1 MHAAANGAACHAGA
15 PMTSGFDD
23 ESSPRRATTDAVPSR
38 PVRGRVAKQSRSAE
52 TRASISAA
60 AVQVIAERGISG
72 VTHRLVAER
81 AGVPLAATTYYY
93 ESKFDIL
100 ADAANASM
108 QLYAVA
114 FAKAAARY
122 RANESGAVRLRD
134 FAFRLIRNAAGVHK
148 AGTIAWAE
156 TALDAVRHPESL
168 VLARNW
174 NAHINALWTN
184 IADALG
190 ARNGRAVARSGIDTV
205 TGLLFMTIALG
216 LSEAELDSVFEGG
229 GDPVEIWSAPR
240 RVGADDAGSG
250 ETLGRKTQATRK
262 RIVDAAIDILM
273 TDGAAAVNFR
283 QVAKRAGLT
292 AAAPAYHFKSV
303 EDLLRVAQARLF
315 GESKERYR
323 SAVAAPGQRSG
334 DLEQLADLTSVVF
347 QREATEFG
355 RQNLA
360 TFAIWLEA
368 ARRPELRPMVC
379 DAIVDQCRAWRRL
392 LDPLSASPQPVNGL
406 LAEAM
411 FAGKL
416 VRILSTGAAISD
428 LVSVRREF
436 ALDLTALADGA
447 FWALES

>member
-1 MHAAANGAACHAGA
+1 M
-15 PMTSGFDD
+15 
-23 ESSPRRATTDAVPSR
+23 TDAVPSR
-38 PVRGRVAKQSRSAE
+38 PVRGRVAKQIRSLE

-60 AVQVIAERGISG
+60 AVTVIAERGISG

-100 ADAANASM
+100 AEAANASM
-108 QLYAVA
+108 QLYAAA

-122 RANESGAVRLRD
+122 RANEGDVDSFRD

-156 TALDAVRHPESL
+156 IALDAVRHPESL

-174 NAHINALWTN
+174 SAHINALWTS
-184 IADALG
+184 IAEALG
-190 ARNGRAVARSGIDTV
+190 ARDARAVARSGIDTV
-205 TGLLFMTIALG
+205 AGLLFMTIALG
-216 LSEAELDSVFEGG
+216 LSEAELASIFECG
-229 GDPVEIWSAPR
+229 GDPVQIWSAPR
-240 RVGADDAGSG
+240 QIGAYEAGSS
-250 ETLGRKTQATRK
+250 EKLGRKTQATRR
-262 RIVDAAIDILM
+262 RIVDAAIDILIN
-273 TDGAAAVNFR
+273 DGPAAVNFR
-283 QVAKRAGLT
+283 QIAKRAGLT

-303 EDLLRVAQARLF
+303 EDLLRVAQERLF

-323 SAVAAPGQRSG
+323 RAVAAPGQRGG

-347 QREATEFG
+347 LREATEFG

-368 ARRPELRPMVC
+368 ARRPELRPLVC
-379 DAIVDQCRAWRRL
+379 DAIIDQCRAWRRL
-392 LDPLSASPQPVNGL
+392 LDPLSTSPRPVNGL

-416 VRILSTGAAISD
+416 VRILSTGAATSD
-428 LVSVRREF
+428 LISVRREF
-436 ALDLTALADGA
+436 AQDLTSLADGG
-447 FWALES
+447 FWALQS